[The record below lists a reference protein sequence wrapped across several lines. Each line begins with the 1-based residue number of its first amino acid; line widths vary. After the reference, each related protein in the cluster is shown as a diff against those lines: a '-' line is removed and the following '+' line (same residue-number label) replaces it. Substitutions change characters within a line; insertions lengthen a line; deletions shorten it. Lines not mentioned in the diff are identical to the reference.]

1 MILVNVPNAG
11 VQRAAVPG
19 AAIQGAGV
27 HGGAVPGAAV
37 HEASVQQGGAPGGPA
52 GAHLLVVDD
61 IAENRDLLTRRLQRL
76 GHTRI
81 ATAADGQEAMAAITA
96 QAAAGTPFDTVL
108 LDVMMPRMSG
118 IEVLEALRADK
129 ALAQTPVVMISAAT
143 ELDTVVRCSELGA
156 EDYLPKPFNPVLLRA
171 RLGTVLEKKRLR
183 DQLARQLDRMES
195 ELAEARRQQL
205 SMLPDAFPEADA
217 AHPVAV
223 HAVMHPAR
231 EVGGDL
237 YDCFVTVPGV
247 LCIAVGDVSDKGMP
261 AALFMARTRS
271 ALRASALQ
279 HAATHGRPPL
289 PSELMAV
296 LNEELCKNNPI
307 CMFVTLFVGF
317 LEVATGA
324 VAFANAGHVRPWR
337 LAPDAAPQEMVIKAG
352 LPLGVMPGARHADL
366 SMTLEKG
373 EALVVITDGL
383 PEMMDA
389 DGAFYTLER
398 VEADLAA
405 LAGAA
410 PETIT
415 TTLAANV
422 LAFAGSAPQADDVTV
437 LALRRLG

>member
-1 MILVNVPNAG
+1 LPPVPS
-11 VQRAAVPG
+11 AAT
-19 AAIQGAGV
+19 Q
-27 HGGAVPGAAV
+27 
-37 HEASVQQGGAPGGPA
+37 

-76 GHTRI
+76 GHSRI
-81 ATAADGQEAMAAITA
+81 ATAADGQEAMAAIAA

-118 IEVLEALRADK
+118 VEVLEALRANP
-129 ALAQTPVVMISAAT
+129 ALSQTPVVMISAAT
-143 ELDTVVRCSELGA
+143 ELDIVVRCIELGA

-183 DQLARQLDRMES
+183 DQLARQLARLES

-205 SMLPDAFPEADA
+205 SMLPDEFPAPDADN
-217 AHPVAV
+217 PVVV
-223 HAVMHPAR
+223 HAVMYPAR

-237 YDCFVTVPGV
+237 YDCFEAVPGV
-247 LCIAVGDVSDKGMP
+247 ICIAVGDVSDKGMP

-271 ALRASALQ
+271 LLRASALQ
-279 HAATHGRPPL
+279 HALGHGRPPR

-307 CMFVTLFVGF
+307 GMFVTLFVGF
-317 LEVATGA
+317 LHIATGEL
-324 VAFANAGHVRPWR
+324 AFGNAGHVRPFR
-337 LAPDAAPQEMVIKAG
+337 LTPGAAPMELVIKAG
-352 LPLGVMPGARHADL
+352 LPLGVLPGARHADL
-366 SMTLEKG
+366 SMTLGKG

-389 DGAFYTLER
+389 DGGFYTLER
-398 VEADLAA
+398 VEQDLTA
-405 LAGAA
+405 LTEAA

-422 LAFAGSAPQADDVTV
+422 LAFAGGAPQADDVTV
-437 LALRRLG
+437 LAVRRMG